1 MKKQIIKP
9 EKVSWEINGNEFSFH
24 TIENNE
30 YSLDFYV
37 NASVNVLVNVT
48 DDSVKIDFKN
58 IQIKFKNIHN
68 MILTKNILYAGYDD
82 PFFDYK
88 KYDTSDWD
96 LILEMSNL
104 EKGIIWK
111 ESQICPDPRF
121 YTTENDENSNSYKIV
136 TDTYELDIICDE
148 HSYDFITD

>member
-9 EKVSWEINGNEFSFH
+9 EKVSWEINGNEFNFH
-24 TIENNE
+24 TLENDE
-30 YSLDFYV
+30 GVLDLYV
-37 NASVNVLVNVT
+37 NVSVNTLINVT
-48 DDSVKIDFKN
+48 DYLEIDFKN

-68 MILTKNILYAGYDD
+68 MILTKNTIYAGYDD

-111 ESQICPDPRF
+111 KNQICPDPRF
-121 YTTENDENSNSYKIV
+121 YSVETNENSKYYKIAA
-136 TDTYELDIICDE
+136 DSYELDIICE
-148 HSYDFITD
+148 EYSYDFIID